1 MSTPHLIFTLFKRR
15 DLGAA
20 QNSNNPL
27 LQAAE
32 PVAQFYSQGPIDGCC
47 SGRKGQHSLN
57 PQTVWAGGGGVR
69 HYSRKCRPKRRVT
82 AAKISWVEPIKVCLT
97 VVLGTKR
104 TNYIHI
110 HFPNLPNVTTLT
122 GASQECYLHVQ
133 CVFSF

>member
-1 MSTPHLIFTLFKRR
+1 MLFKRR

-32 PVAQFYSQGPIDGCC
+32 PVAQFFSQGPIDGCC

-57 PQTVWAGGGGVR
+57 PQTVWAGAGAGGGGVR
-69 HYSRKCRPKRRVT
+69 HYSHKCRPKRRVT

-97 VVLGTKR
+97 VVLRTKQ

-110 HFPNLPNVTTLT
+110 HFPNVLKVTTLI
-122 GASQECYLHVQ
+122 GAS
-133 CVFSF
+133 